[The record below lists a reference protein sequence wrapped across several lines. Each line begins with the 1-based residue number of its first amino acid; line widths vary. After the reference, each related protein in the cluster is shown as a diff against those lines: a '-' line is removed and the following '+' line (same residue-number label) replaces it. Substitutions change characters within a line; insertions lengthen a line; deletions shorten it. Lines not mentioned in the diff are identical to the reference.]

1 MGNNNSKELKINI
14 AINNNYSK
22 KGINSFQYNNKH
34 ETDKLLYNVRNKL
47 LKMTEHKRRE
57 ILIQKLSKVF

>member
-1 MGNNNSKELKINI
+1 MGNNNSKEPKINI
-14 AINNNYSK
+14 A
-22 KGINSFQYNNKH
+22 INSFQYNNKR

-47 LKMTEHKRRE
+47 LKMTEHKKRK